1 MISLS
6 TCRLMDFDHTWES
19 MVFSAAWWVQH
30 SSTCSYLLR
39 YEDHHQ
45 MLAVTCIQRF
55 PGKCYVS
62 QLWHIEILGTVHIV
76 DSVKGNWGIS
86 RIVWEKATISSSEFQ
101 SGFSPDFFHIRHGS
115 EPRSFALVGLSY
127 CWDNYHKSCTLHL
140 SVWAKASLLSN
151 TGSWQG
157 YPCESVRALLH

>member
-1 MISLS
+1 MIEWFNICVNEQVYLIMWPVSVYHRLNDEKSLI
-6 TCRLMDFDHTWES
+6 LQINLYNMDFDHTWQS

-45 MLAVTCIQRF
+45 MLAVTCIQRS

-86 RIVWEKATISSSEFQ
+86 RIVWEKATIISIW
-101 SGFSPDFFHIRHGS
+101 FSPDFFHICHGS
-115 EPRSFALVGLSY
+115 EPGALEKIVCLGRF
-127 CWDNYHKSCTLHL
+127 K
-140 SVWAKASLLSN
+140 LLL
-151 TGSWQG
+151 GQL
-157 YPCESVRALLH
+157 P

>member
-1 MISLS
+1 MIEWFDICVNEQVYLIMCPVSVYHRLNDEKSLNLQINGLWPHLGIHGLLCS
-6 TCRLMDFDHTWES
+6 L
-19 MVFSAAWWVQH
+19 VSAAQQH
-30 SSTCSYLLR
+30 MLR

-86 RIVWEKATISSSEFQ
+86 RIVWEKETISSSEFQ
-101 SGFSPDFFHIRHGS
+101 SGFSPDFFHICHGS
-115 EPRSFALVGLSY
+115 VPGALEKIVCLGRF
-127 CWDNYHKSCTLHL
+127 K
-140 SVWAKASLLSN
+140 LLL
-151 TGSWQG
+151 GQL
-157 YPCESVRALLH
+157 P